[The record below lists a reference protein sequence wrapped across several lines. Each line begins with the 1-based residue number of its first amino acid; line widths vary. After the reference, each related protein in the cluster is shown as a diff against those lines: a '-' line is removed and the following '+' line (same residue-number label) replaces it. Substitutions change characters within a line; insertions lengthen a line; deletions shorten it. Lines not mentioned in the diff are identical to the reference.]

1 MDTPGFDPNTEENT
15 FREIV
20 RGVKSIRPFARITG
34 LLYLTCIPQERFD
47 GFDRKLI
54 QFIRVLSGPQ
64 YIPRVTFITTFW
76 TATTGQAAAYSQR
89 LADLCRR
96 WEDGVGVR
104 RLQTYQHGWE
114 YDGAGEYKGVII
126 DWFVNREQIA
136 RHAGEMVARNY
147 GSPTVVASRIEEEL
161 DANMPIHKTEAGRLL
176 GLSAPSRFST
186 SAHAAGK
193 RDHDDLPQTGT
204 SIPEPPLAGQ
214 TSSTP
219 NQQPTSTPPHGISL
233 GQVVLEGL
241 SWFFRNVNPGSGAG
255 GAGPKPTMVSGDPFR
270 GGGDPLSHVDLM
282 KSRGLDW
289 SREGR
294 LAYAQQHGIGG
305 VPFSASWGDAM
316 LKHLQRNR

>member
-1 MDTPGFDPNTEENT
+1 VD
-15 FREIV
+15 
-20 RGVKSIRPFARITG
+20 
-34 LLYLTCIPQERFD
+34 C
-47 GFDRKLI
+47 
-54 QFIRVLSGPQ
+54 
-64 YIPRVTFITTFW
+64 VTFITTFW
-76 TATTGQAAAYSQR
+76 TATTGQAAASSQR

-136 RHAGEMVARNY
+136 RHAGEMVTRNY
-147 GSPTVVASRIEEEL
+147 GSPTVAASRIEEEL
-161 DANMPIHKTEAGRLL
+161 DANILTHKTEAGRLL

-193 RDHDDLPQTGT
+193 RDQDDLPQTGT

-233 GQVVLEGL
+233 GRVVLEGL
-241 SWFFRNVNPGSGAG
+241 SWFFRNVNPGGGAG

-270 GGGDPLSHVDLM
+270 GGGGDPPASASVKCNDRIDILLTHDLLDPLSRVDLM
-282 KSRGLDW
+282 KSRGLDS

-294 LAYAQQHGIGG
+294 LTYARRHGIGG